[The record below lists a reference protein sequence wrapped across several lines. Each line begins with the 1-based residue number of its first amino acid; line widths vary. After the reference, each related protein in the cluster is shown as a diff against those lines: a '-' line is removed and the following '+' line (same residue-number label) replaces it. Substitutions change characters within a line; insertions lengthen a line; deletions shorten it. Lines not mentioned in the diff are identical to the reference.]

1 MDGRLIYLM
10 GPSGSGK
17 DSLIEAARR
26 PLRAHNCEVVRRVIT
41 RSAESVGEDA
51 IEVSREE
58 FERRRNKGDFA
69 LSWQANGLDYGIP
82 VLIDQ
87 WLKEGRDVLING
99 SRGHLEQA
107 QQRYPK
113 LLPVLLTV
121 RDEVLRERLRRR
133 GRESLAEIEARLHR
147 NTLFTA
153 DDSDNSM
160 GDAPI
165 RRLDNSGDLAVTVA
179 RLLELLSVSAKPDR
193 I

>member
-17 DSLIEAARR
+17 DSLIEAARE
-26 PLRAHNCEVVRRVIT
+26 PLRAHHCDVVRRVIT

-51 IEVSREE
+51 IEVSHEE
-58 FERRRNKGDFA
+58 FERRRSEGDFA

-87 WLKEGRDVLING
+87 WLKDGRDVLING
-99 SRGHLEQA
+99 SRGHLAEA
-107 QQRYPK
+107 QQRFPT

-121 RDEVLRERLRRR
+121 KDEVLRERLLRR
-133 GRESLAEIEARLHR
+133 GRESPAEIEARLRR

-153 DDSDNSM
+153 DDSI
-160 GDAPI
+160 GDTKI

-179 RLLELLSVSAKPDR
+179 SLLELLSVSVEPDR
-193 I
+193 T

>member
-17 DSLIEAARR
+17 DSLIEAARG
-26 PLRAHNCEVVRRVIT
+26 PLRVRNCEVVRRVIT

-82 VLIDQ
+82 VRIDQ
-87 WLKEGRDVLING
+87 WLKDGRDVLINA
-99 SRGHLEQA
+99 SRGHLTEA
-107 QQRYPK
+107 QQRYPT

-121 RDEVLRERLRRR
+121 KDDVLRERLY
-133 GRESLAEIEARLHR
+133 GGGVKARQKLKR
-147 NTLFTA
+147 DCAAMRCSRLTIQ
-153 DDSDNSM
+153 SV
-160 GDAPI
+160 I
-165 RRLDNSGDLAVTVA
+165 RR
-179 RLLELLSVSAKPDR
+179 SVDSITPATLRSPLPVFWSC
-193 I
+193 